1 MEEHAEYNIQKI
13 YIGVLEMKLFISVN
27 ADSLLGRR
35 VRTQNAPV
43 TFHQPT
49 SYTSDQAASHA
60 TITNG
65 KLENERALF
74 SAAAAFLGMICS
86 FRRLENRAGDAGT
99 PQRSLEGFG

>member
-1 MEEHAEYNIQKI
+1 
-13 YIGVLEMKLFISVN
+13 MKLFISVN

-65 KLENERALF
+65 KLENERVLF
-74 SAAAAFLGMICS
+74 SAAGAFLGYDLFIQETGEIVREM
-86 FRRLENRAGDAGT
+86 
-99 PQRSLEGFG
+99 Q

>member
-1 MEEHAEYNIQKI
+1 MLLPALHS
-13 YIGVLEMKLFISVN
+13 LFDGLAHPGNTPPAHIVH
-27 ADSLLGRR
+27 L
-35 VRTQNAPV
+35 
-43 TFHQPT
+43 
-49 SYTSDQAASHA
+49 SDQAARSHA